1 MRRREFITFFGSA
14 AVAWPLATRAQQA
27 PMPVIG
33 FLNSGSSDAF
43 RPLVAG
49 FRRGL
54 AEAGYVEGRNV
65 SIEYRWA
72 EGRYDRLPA
81 LAAEL
86 VRRPVSVIAATGGSV
101 SALAAKSATSTIPIV
116 FEAGGD
122 PVTLG
127 LVPSLNRPA
136 GNITGVSNF
145 FGTLAAKRLEIL
157 RELVPTSTVIA
168 TLTNPNNPTS
178 ESQLADIQAAAR
190 VLGLKIYIVKASNER
205 DIEAAFANIVQE
217 RVGALTVLADPFL
230 TNYHDQITALAARHT
245 LPAIYSY
252 RQSVISGGLLSYGT
266 DLSDVFRQAG
276 VYTGQILNGAKPT
289 DLPVLQPTKFDL
301 VINLKTAKALGL
313 EIPSKLL
320 FTADEVI
327 E

>member
-276 VYTGQILNGAKPT
+276 VYTGQILNGAKPA

-301 VINLKTAKALGL
+301 VINL
-313 EIPSKLL
+313 
-320 FTADEVI
+320 
-327 E
+327 